1 MRPLCTAAEMRALDA
16 RAIRELGIPGTR
28 LMDAAGSGAAA
39 LIVQWL
45 APLRRRRGGV
55 GWGEGHNRR
64 AGGGGGGR
72 RGPPPWPRW
81 SR

>member
-1 MRPLCTAAEMRALDA
+1 MRPIFTAAEMRALDA

-45 APLRRRRGGV
+45 APIRSRRGVVVVSPGLHS
-55 GWGEGHNRR
+55 GTDSEI
-64 AGGGGGGR
+64 GR
-72 RGPPPWPRW
+72 RLWDR
-81 SR
+81 ST